1 MWLFAVYLWVC
12 IFEIADE
19 YLGLSESVRVCE
31 QVEGLSWPVDYP
43 SLNERR
49 LQRGEVD
56 GVNAW
61 MMDWRIGWVERCR
74 VGAYT
79 WEGRLIERK
88 FEKKKQKNKNPNS
101 VMWLNQILSP
111 LLSDNVFLCQTCSS
125 DLYLSI
131 TRHIWNHIICTHYVY
146 CRPTYLC
153 VNFTSMWQMDTC
165 YHGNLTSLEMNKVM
179 KKNITPDEVKLHVHY
194 KKIG

>member
-1 MWLFAVYLWVC
+1 MHACLLQNTPKNVKCILNCSSGEFSSRSYEKQLSLGLISSVLGSEMWLFAVYLWVC

-19 YLGLSESVRVCE
+19 YLGLSESVRVWD

-79 WEGRLIERK
+79 WEGHLIERK
-88 FEKKKQKNKNPNS
+88 FEKNKTKPKLCHVTESNS
-101 VMWLNQILSP
+101 LPSAV
-111 LLSDNVFLCQTCSS
+111 
-125 DLYLSI
+125 
-131 TRHIWNHIICTHYVY
+131 R
-146 CRPTYLC
+146 
-153 VNFTSMWQMDTC
+153 
-165 YHGNLTSLEMNKVM
+165 
-179 KKNITPDEVKLHVHY
+179 
-194 KKIG
+194 